1 MGKRLLEMCV
11 QIVEA
16 QASAGMMTTEEIE
29 ESLRK
34 IYRVLQELDGLEESA
49 PAVEA
54 IPQVGAMKIPAKQP
68 VVGKGPYESIGEHSV
83 VCLECGAQFRQITAN
98 HLRSH
103 GLTPREYKKKWGFRL
118 KDSLAAK
125 VVTRSRSEAAK
136 VRGIPENLK
145 AYQEQRRKQKSS

>member
-16 QASAGMMTTEEIE
+16 QASAGMMSTEEIE
-29 ESLRK
+29 HSLKR
-34 IYRVLQELDGLEESA
+34 IYKVLQDLDALEESGAGLEEIQTVGEKKE
-49 PAVEA
+49 P
-54 IPQVGAMKIPAKQP
+54 PQAATL
-68 VVGKGPYESIGEHSV
+68 GKGPYESIGEHSV

-98 HLRSH
+98 HLKSH

-125 VVTRSRSEAAK
+125 AVTRSRSEAAK
-136 VRGIPENLK
+136 ARGIPENLK
-145 AYQEQRRKQKSS
+145 AYQESRKKKSP